1 MFMQKYDK
9 LVRDH
14 IPDIIRSRDGEPI
27 VRVLNDQEY
36 WEYLLKKDIEELE
49 EVKKAKSLAERK
61 EELADKLELI
71 RAMAEYNGFRLED
84 IIEEADRK
92 KQRNGGFQK
101 RLLLE
106 KVIEK

>member
-1 MFMQKYDK
+1 MQKYDK

-49 EVKKAKSLAERK
+49 EVKKAESLQK
-61 EELADKLELI
+61 E
-71 RAMAEYNGFRLED
+71 
-84 IIEEADRK
+84 K
-92 KQRNGGFQK
+92 KN
-101 RLLLE
+101 
-106 KVIEK
+106 

>member
-1 MFMQKYDK
+1 MQKYDK

-36 WEYLLKKDIEELE
+36 WEYLLKKDMEELE
-49 EVKKAKSLAERK
+49 EVKKAESLAEIK

-71 RAMAEYNGFRLED
+71 RAMAEYNGFCLED
-84 IIEEADRK
+84 IIKEADRK
-92 KQRNGGFQK
+92 KQKNGGFQK